1 MCIRFPFRDFV
12 VSTRGE
18 DQRESAREGERG
30 CPRATRARFSP
41 AETRAPAVQSG
52 RAAHQIRRYIQKRKR
67 GVPHVLHSSRH
78 LENNFHL
85 ILRRF
90 RLALPNR

>member
-12 VSTRGE
+12 V
-18 DQRESAREGERG
+18 
-30 CPRATRARFSP
+30 CPSLSHGGSCHD
-41 AETRAPAVQSG
+41 SG
-52 RAAHQIRRYIQKRKR
+52 GRSLEP
-67 GVPHVLHSSRH
+67 VPHVLRLYARP